1 MTTAVAPNLDSERAM
16 ARSVGYAY
24 LSVCLRDA
32 EPAADEAIRDRAS
45 GLGLAAAIRGLDPG
59 DRRGLAASFVRLL
72 RRARRTPPA
81 ERRAERARL
90 FGHAVRGPC
99 PAYEIEYGDEH
110 FLGQARRL
118 SDLGAF
124 YRAFG
129 VRPRAAAR
137 ERSDHVAMEAEF
149 LSFLSAKEARAADA
163 GSAEHAEVCRGAAR
177 KFLEDHFGRFLPALA
192 RRAAELEPGGF
203 VGAALEFGC
212 ALAEVH
218 AGEVGAPL
226 GRADLPLRPIGPGD
240 EETRISCSGGDPLQP
255 GRAPSCGTE
264 EEETGVEV

>member
-1 MTTAVAPNLDSERAM
+1 MAASVAQDLESERAL

-24 LSVCLRDA
+24 LAVCLRDG
-32 EPAADEAIRDRAS
+32 EPAAEDALRDRES
-45 GLGLAAAIRGLDPG
+45 GIFLTSAIRGLDPG

-72 RRARRTPPA
+72 RRARRTPPEA
-81 ERRAERARL
+81 RREERARL

-118 SDLGAF
+118 SDLSAF

-137 ERSDHVAMEAEF
+137 ERADHVAMEAEF
-149 LSFLSAKEARAADA
+149 LSFLSVKESRAAEA
-163 GSAEHAEVCRGAAR
+163 GRSERTEICRGAAR

-192 RRAAELEPGGF
+192 RRVEEREPGGF
-203 VGAALEFGC
+203 VGAALEFGR

-218 AGEVGAPL
+218 AGEVGAPV
-226 GRADLPLRPIGPGD
+226 GRADLPLRPLGPAD
-240 EETRISCSGGDPLQP
+240 EETRVSCSGGDPLQAA
-255 GRAPSCGTE
+255 RAPSCDAGE
-264 EEETGVEV
+264 EPGVEV